1 MFTVN
6 FPLFF
11 MLASLA
17 GKLFHSLSDAKI
29 SLFLFVIAG
38 GIGCALPRVSAVS
51 SKRYPKSS
59 RIDLL
64 TAIDQEITQRLQQTL
79 HNAVLKTLLQEDPPQ
94 QTLRPDIDVKIAK
107 QPRYELPPA
116 ANITTVFD
124 QAEGRMLIL
133 GAPGSGKTTL
143 LLDLANELCR
153 RAFADDSAAVPVLF
167 DLMGWN
173 ENQPLAGWLLADLNA
188 KYKLPPH
195 EGWKWLESGQLV
207 LLLDG
212 LNELK
217 ERQEKCILA
226 INEFVKTCTFPIQI
240 AVSTRLNEYKNC
252 NARLRLKAAIL
263 LRPLQETQIR
273 EYLINARSRELWH
286 NIETEPHLLELAKTP
301 LLLSMMTLAY
311 EEILIHSWK
320 RLTEKEELRQYLFNA
335 YIRRQL
341 SRQMNSRKQPA
352 LEKVRP
358 SLIWLAKQMEK
369 NHQSEFCLSN
379 IPANWL
385 SQATKT
391 KINFLSLP
399 VLQNLLLRIIFWQKG
414 YIPWNYGKFLNY
426 VAQQSLMQKVGTRYR
441 FQHKLLQEHFSQ
453 MAE

>member
-6 FPLFF
+6 FPLCF
-11 MLASLA
+11 MLASLTSQV
-17 GKLFHSLSDAKI
+17 LHSLSNASF

-38 GIGCALPRVSAVS
+38 SIICAVPRGSAVS
-51 SKRYPKSS
+51 SKRSPKLS
-59 RIDLL
+59 RLDLL
-64 TAIDQEITQRLQQTL
+64 TAIEQEITQRLKQTL
-79 HNAVLKTLLQEDPPQ
+79 HNAVLKTLLQEDPPK

-143 LLDLANELCR
+143 LLDLANELCQ

-173 ENQPLAGWLLADLNA
+173 ENQPLAGWLIADLNA

-195 EGWKWLESGQLV
+195 EVWQWLESGKLV

-212 LNELK
+212 LNDLK

-226 INEFVKTCTFPIQI
+226 INEFVTTCSFPIQI
-240 AVSTRLNEYKNC
+240 AVCTRLNEYKKC

-263 LRPLQETQIR
+263 LRPLEEKQIR
-273 EYLINARSRELWH
+273 EYLIYAKSRELWH

-320 RLTEKEELRQYLFNA
+320 RLTEKEELRHYLFNA

-341 SRQMNSRKQPA
+341 SRQMNSRKQPSI
-352 LEKVRP
+352 EKVRP

-369 NHQSEFCLSN
+369 NHQSEFSLGN
-379 IPANWL
+379 IPVNWL
-385 SQATKT
+385 SSATQT
-391 KINFLSLP
+391 KINFIGLP
-399 VLQNLLLRIIFWQKG
+399 VLKNLVLRIILWQKG
-414 YIPWNYGKFLNY
+414 YIPWNYANFLNY
-426 VAQQSLMQKVGTRYR
+426 VSQQSLMQKVGRRYR

-453 MAE
+453 MAD